1 MTRYDQ
7 LVSMSH
13 PFIAVKPPEIMDMK
27 RLFVLGVTSL
37 LIAGCGSTVSKN
49 TDAVDNQ
56 NANITL
62 AQASS
67 TISDSLTASEEIQR
81 ATTSP
86 LSMKSLP
93 NADAYNMDALASIDW
108 SGPIGPIVEKI
119 AQASQYQLRV
129 LGNVPAI
136 PVLISIHQKNT
147 PLGYILRDID
157 YQAGTKAN
165 VVVFPDTRIIELRYG
180 RS

>member
-1 MTRYDQ
+1 
-7 LVSMSH
+7 
-13 PFIAVKPPEIMDMK
+13 MDMK
-27 RLFVLGVTSL
+27 RLFALSVTSL
-37 LIAGCGSTVSKN
+37 LIAGCGSTTYKN
-49 TDAVDNQ
+49 VDAAENQ
-56 NANITL
+56 NATITL

-93 NADAYNMDALASIDW
+93 NADSYNMDQLASIDW
-108 SGPIGPIVEKI
+108 SGPVGPIVKKI
-119 AQASQYQLRV
+119 ALASHYQLHV
-129 LGNVPAI
+129 LGNVPPI

-157 YQAGTKAN
+157 YQAGSKAN
-165 VVVFPDTRIIELRYG
+165 VVVIPDKNIIELRYA

>member
-1 MTRYDQ
+1 MTH
-7 LVSMSH
+7 S
-13 PFIAVKPPEIMDMK
+13 FISVKPPETMDMK
-27 RLFVLGVTSL
+27 RLFALGVVGVL
-37 LIAGCGSTVSKN
+37 LAGCSSTTYKN
-49 TDAVDNQ
+49 TDAVENQ
-56 NANITL
+56 NADITL

-93 NADAYNMDALASIDW
+93 NADAYNMDQIATIDW
-108 SGPIGPIVEKI
+108 SGPIGPIVKKI

-129 LGNVPAI
+129 LGPSPAL

-147 PLGYILRDID
+147 SLGYILRDID
-157 YQAGTKAN
+157 YQAGSKAN
-165 VVVFPDTRIIELRYG
+165 IVVFPDKRLIELRYA

>member
-1 MTRYDQ
+1 
-7 LVSMSH
+7 MSH
-13 PFIAVKPPEIMDMK
+13 SFIAVKPPETMDMN
-27 RLFVLGVTSL
+27 RLFALSVTSL
-37 LIAGCGSTVSKN
+37 LLVGCSSTVNKN
-49 TDAVDNQ
+49 NTAVDNQ

-93 NADAYNMDALASIDW
+93 DADSYNMDALASIDW
-108 SGPIGPIVEKI
+108 SGPIGPIVKKI
-119 AQASQYQLRV
+119 AQASQYELHV
-129 LGNVPAI
+129 LGRPPAL

-147 PLGYILRDID
+147 QLGYILRDID
-157 YQAGTKAN
+157 YQAGAKAN
-165 VVVFPDTRIIELRYG
+165 IVVFPDKRIIELRYG